1 MKNKL
6 ILFWIIVAITVASI
20 FIIIKK
26 PTSLGLDLVGGSR
39 LMLEAQTS
47 DVVKE
52 ITPDVMDSLQTA
64 IEKRVNAM
72 GVGETIV
79 QRVGEK
85 RLLVE
90 IPNITD
96 TAKAKEFIG
105 QTAQL
110 EFKRPKPKFDG
121 TMDWESTGLS
131 GKDLKKSIVGSNP
144 TTGEW
149 IVELEFTIEG
159 AKKFSNLTREL
170 TGKQMAIFFN
180 GELQSA
186 PNVNEQISGGRAQ
199 ITGGGKQGFEYEEA
213 KEMVDLLNAGALPV
227 GAEVIQEE
235 SVGATLGQDSINK
248 SKVAGMIGIG
258 AVMLFMILYYR
269 VLGIISC
276 FALAIYAIMNFAVF
290 KIIPVTLTLTGI
302 AGFILSIGMAIDA
315 NILIF
320 ERTKEE
326 LKMGRS
332 LFTAINSGFDR
343 AFTSIFDSNVSTI
356 ITCLI
361 LYCFGASMVKGFA
374 LTLTIGVVLS
384 MFSAITVTKNFMHLT
399 FGSKEMKYP
408 EMFGIRKEE
417 IENAFVATE
426 TKREK
431 AKFGVL
437 D

>member
-6 ILFWIIVAITVASI
+6 ILFWIIMTITIASI
-20 FIIIKK
+20 FVDYKK
-26 PTSLGLDLVGGSR
+26 PASLGLDLVGGSR

-47 DVVKE
+47 ASVPK
-52 ITPDVMDSLQTA
+52 ITPEIMDSLQYA
-64 IEKRVNAM
+64 IENRVNAM

-79 QRVGEK
+79 QRIGTK
-85 RLLVE
+85 RLLIE

-96 TAKAKEFIG
+96 TTKAKEFIG

-110 EFKRPKPKFDG
+110 EFKRPKILPDG
-121 TMDWESTGLS
+121 TMEWESTGLT
-131 GKDLKKSIVGSNP
+131 GKDLRKSLVGSAP

-149 IVELEFTIEG
+149 MVELEFNAEG
-159 AKKFSNLTREL
+159 AKKFSDLTKEL

-180 GELQSA
+180 DKLQSA
-186 PNVNEQISGGRAQ
+186 PRVNEQISGGRAQ
-199 ITGGGKQGFEYEEA
+199 ITGGEGGFEYNEA

-235 SVGATLGQDSINK
+235 SVGPTLGQDSINK
-248 SKVAGMIGIG
+248 SKVAGIIGISV
-258 AVMLFMILYYR
+258 VMLFMILYYR
-269 VLGIISC
+269 VLGLISC
-276 FALAIYAIMNFAVF
+276 FALIIYSLVNFAIF
-290 KIIPVTLTLTGI
+290 KLIPVTLTLTGI

-356 ITCLI
+356 MTCLI
-361 LYCFGASMVKGFA
+361 LYYFGASMVKGFA
-374 LTLTIGVVLS
+374 FTLIIGVCLS
-384 MFSAITVTKNFMHLT
+384 MFSAITVTKNFMHLI

-408 EMFGIRKEE
+408 ELFGLRKED
-417 IENAFVATE
+417 IENAYVAKE

>member
-6 ILFWIIVAITVASI
+6 ILFWIIMALTIASI
-20 FIIIKK
+20 FVVWKK

-47 DVVKE
+47 NTVDK
-52 ITPDVMDSLQTA
+52 ITPEIMDSLQYA
-64 IEKRVNAM
+64 IENRVNAM

-79 QRVGEK
+79 QRVGAK

-110 EFKRPKPKFDG
+110 EFKRPKTNING
-121 TMDWESTGLS
+121 ETTWESTGLT
-131 GKDLKKSIVGSNP
+131 GRDLKKSSVGSSP
-144 TTGEW
+144 TGEW
-149 IVELEFTIEG
+149 MVELEFNNEG
-159 AKKFSNLTREL
+159 ARKFSDLTREL
-170 TGKQMAIFFN
+170 VGQQMAIFFN
-180 GELQSA
+180 NKLQSA
-186 PNVNEQISGGRAQ
+186 PRVNEQISGGRAQ
-199 ITGGGKQGFEYEEA
+199 ITGGEGGFEYAEA

-227 GAEVIQEE
+227 GAEIIQEE
-235 SVGATLGQDSINK
+235 SVGPTLGQDSINK
-248 SKVAGMIGIG
+248 SKIAGFIGIA
-258 AVMLFMILYYR
+258 AVMIFMVSYYR
-269 VLGIISC
+269 VMGLISC
-276 FALAIYAIMNFAVF
+276 FALIIYALINFAIF
-290 KIIPVTLTLTGI
+290 KLVPVTLTLTGI

-356 ITCLI
+356 MTCLI
-361 LYCFGASMVKGFA
+361 LYCLGASMVKGFA
-374 LTLTIGVVLS
+374 LTLIIGVCLS
-384 MFSAITVTKNFMHLT
+384 MFSAITVTKNFMHLI
-399 FGSKEMKYP
+399 FGSKELKYP
-408 EMFGIRKEE
+408 ELFGLKKED
-417 IENAFVATE
+417 ITNAYVATE